1 MVKQFKGEHAP
12 IRGHERGNMIRNIKT
27 QEKKYSLIDNLIYA
41 YKILFQMKPA
51 LKIAVPMIS
60 IVFLLGKVVET
71 VTMPIAVGTIT
82 EGGSGLQFVLYM
94 LGLLAVYIL
103 LKFVSNYLREWCFYY
118 YEVAQNREFMMALV
132 RKSLDADYV
141 NVESPAQ
148 QRLLNRA
155 SHAVNMYRAGVS
167 QFFINGPLILAT
179 VVGVILYSLTISFID
194 WRILLFIIVSTA
206 VSTALDTYARKYTA
220 HRLDEQYRIW
230 GRFYYLKAQATSV
243 ENGKDIRIYNMA
255 DWIKSGFTRLIDK
268 NAKHN
273 YNVGIRKYAG
283 SASELIFIAIRDI
296 ISYGIMT
303 AMVIDG
309 KMTIAEFTLGLSVVN
324 GLSGMFGEIRYYLDH
339 MRGGNMM
346 MCEYR
351 KMMDYPN
358 RFKREDG
365 IPVPEEWFEGSFP
378 DIEFRNVS
386 FRYEENGE
394 DVLKNINVT
403 IHAGERIALV
413 GHNGAGKT
421 TLVKLLCGFYHP
433 TEGEILIGGIPLNA
447 LNLEEYYKL
456 LSTIFQDVVTLPVSI
471 ASNISATFAEETDME
486 RVRECLHRAG
496 LDGVVNELPN
506 KEMTEL
512 TQTFSAD
519 GVLLSGGQMQKLMLA
534 RCIYKDAPLLILDEP
549 TAALD
554 PIAESNMYA
563 EYRKISEG
571 KSSLFISHRLAST
584 KFCDRILFI
593 DHGSILEEGTHESL
607 IERQGKY
614 AEVFDVQSKYYREGG
629 AEENVSFY

>member
-1 MVKQFKGEHAP
+1 
-12 IRGHERGNMIRNIKT
+12 
-27 QEKKYSLIDNLIYA
+27 
-41 YKILFQMKPA
+41 MKPA
-51 LKIAVPMIS
+51 MKFAVPMIS
-60 IVFLLGKVVET
+60 IIFLLGKVVET
-71 VTMPIAVGTIT
+71 VTMPIAIGTIT
-82 EGGSGLQFVLYM
+82 NGGSALRFILAM
-94 LGLLAVYIL
+94 LGLLVIYIL
-103 LKFVSNYLREWCFYY
+103 LNAVSRYLQEWSSYY

-148 QRLLNRA
+148 QRLLSRA
-155 SHAVNMYRAGVS
+155 SHAVNLYRSGVR

-179 VVGVILYSLTISFID
+179 MIGVILYSLTISLID
-194 WRILLFIIVSTA
+194 WRILLFILASTV

-220 HRLDEQYRIW
+220 HRLDDQYRIW

-255 DWIKSGFTRLIDK
+255 DWIKSGFDRLIDRNEK
-268 NAKHN
+268 LCFNM
-273 YNVGIRKYAG
+273 GIRKYAG
-283 SASELIFIAIRDI
+283 VSSDFIFVTIRDI
-296 ISYGIMT
+296 LSYTIMT

-324 GLSGMFGEIRYYLDH
+324 GLSGMFGEIRYYLDL

-365 IPVPEEWFEGSFP
+365 EPVPEEWFQGSFP
-378 DIEFRNVS
+378 DIEFKNVS
-386 FRYEENGE
+386 FRYEEDGE
-394 DVLKNINVT
+394 DVLKHINLT
-403 IHAGERIALV
+403 IHNGERIALV

-433 TEGEILIGGIPLNA
+433 TEGEILIGGIPLDMI
-447 LNLEEYYKL
+447 NLEEYYKL
-456 LSTIFQDVVTLPVSI
+456 LSTIFQDIVTLPVPI
-471 ASNISATFAEETDME
+471 ASNVSATFTEETDME
-486 RVRECLHRAG
+486 RVRECLRRAG
-496 LDGVVNELPN
+496 LEDAVNELPK

-512 TQTFSAD
+512 SQTFSAD
-519 GVLLSGGQMQKLMLA
+519 GVQLSGGQMQKLMLA

-554 PIAESNMYA
+554 PIAESSMYA
-563 EYRKISEG
+563 EYRKASEG

-593 DHGSILEEGTHESL
+593 DHGCIVEEGTHESL
-607 IERQGKY
+607 LEKRGKY
-614 AEVFDVQSKYYREGG
+614 AEVFEVQSKYYKQGG
-629 AEENVSFY
+629 AEENA